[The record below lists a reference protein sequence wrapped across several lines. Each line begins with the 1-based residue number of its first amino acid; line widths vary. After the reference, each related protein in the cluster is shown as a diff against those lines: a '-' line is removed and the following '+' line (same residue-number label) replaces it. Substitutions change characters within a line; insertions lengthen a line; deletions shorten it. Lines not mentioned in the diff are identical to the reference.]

1 MCIYN
6 YSYFKTEESIKI
18 IFLLNSIV
26 NFFININYYNFGKH
40 LFFNHSKT
48 ITHIYYKQYYKI
60 YTFLL

>member
-1 MCIYN
+1 M
-6 YSYFKTEESIKI
+6 
-18 IFLLNSIV
+18 
-26 NFFININYYNFGKH
+26 NYYNFGKH